1 MAAASGSLARRTLWR
16 VAFRIGLVVA
26 VATVVSF
33 WHVRSGLEDQALD
46 QLAQYSNERSARES
60 AIFELATDNL
70 VAFTE
75 AYDTALREADM
86 GYVHARFETLFE
98 PQADGTLRLGPDAF
112 SDSGITGFIG
122 KYVMIDDDLR
132 RRLVVAFDVMT
143 QLGPAWRSRFV
154 NLYVVLPE
162 NSLIMYWPDVPWTL
176 DASDWEIYSKL
187 ALAARRREGDVVVM
201 DRFTA
206 GIAGMQRWSDLYF
219 DYGVNDWMVSAMEP
233 VNRDGLH
240 LISVGHDILL
250 RDLIERTLTSEV
262 DETYNVLF
270 RRDGRLIAH
279 PRYMDAIQAQ
289 GGTLA
294 IQEAGDQEL
303 VRIHAIATTSGN
315 DGRIVENPED
325 DSFLAVSRLAGPD
338 WYLVTVFPRSIVTA
352 QAFETAQLVL
362 ILGAAALLIEILV
375 LYLIMRRQ
383 IAEPLKSLVRATRD
397 VASGRFTAKIDT
409 ARDDE
414 IGELAQSFTTMAA
427 EIEARQTELNERS
440 AKLAELNVQL
450 EGELKEREK
459 AELEIARQ
467 RDALHQ
473 SEKLNALGSLLAGV
487 AHELN
492 NPLSVVVG
500 RSMMLEERFRNTP
513 DEAGVNKLRTAA
525 ERCAKIVKT
534 FLALAR
540 QETPTHQATRID
552 NVLDGALEIVG
563 YGLRNETITLER
575 AIDDDLPEIS
585 ADPNQLIQV
594 VTNLLVNAEHALRS
608 IDGPR
613 YIRVGASLDAP
624 SNMLVVTIADNGPG
638 IAAENLSRIFEPFFT
653 TKPVGKGTG
662 LGLSVCRGLIEAH
675 GGTIDARR
683 RPEGGTVFEIRLPVR
698 QAEFV
703 DDGDAA
709 DEAQPTRPQQILV
722 VEDEPDVAQMLAE
735 VLGTLDHE
743 ATIAESGK
751 VALEKL
757 ADKAFDLILSDMRM
771 PDMDGK
777 ALFEVIKERYPEL
790 AARVVFVT
798 GDSLSGPTARFLE
811 EAGRPV
817 IEKPFT
823 PGDVKKVVGEQIAE
837 LSAGL
842 IPTRH
847 RGEQQDQEE
856 N

>member
-1 MAAASGSLARRTLWR
+1 VAAASGSLARRTLWR

-33 WHVRSGLEDQALD
+33 WHVRSGLEDQALN
-46 QLAQYSNERSARES
+46 QLAQYSKERSARES
-60 AIFELATDNL
+60 AIFELASDNL
-70 VAFTE
+70 LAFTE
-75 AYDTALREADM
+75 AYDTALRAADM
-86 GYVHARFETLFE
+86 AYVHASFETLFD

-112 SDSGITGFIG
+112 SESGITGFIG
-122 KYVMIDDDLR
+122 KYVLIDDDLR

-187 ALAARRREGDVVVM
+187 ALAARHREGEVVVM
-201 DRFTA
+201 DRFVA

-262 DETYNVLF
+262 DDTYNVLF

-303 VRIHAIATTSGN
+303 MRIHAIATADGS
-315 DGRIVENPED
+315 DGRIIENAED
-325 DSFLAVSRLAGPD
+325 DAYLAVSRLAGPD

-362 ILGAAALLIEILV
+362 ILGAVALLIEILV

-383 IAEPLKSLVRATRD
+383 IAEPLKGLVRATRE
-397 VASGRFTAKIDT
+397 VASGRYNAKLDT
-409 ARDDE
+409 GRDDE
-414 IGELAQSFTTMAA
+414 IGQLARSFTSMAA

-440 AKLAELNVQL
+440 AKLAEVNVQL

-467 RDALHQ
+467 RDALYQ

-500 RSMMLEERFRNTP
+500 RSMMLEERFKDTL
-513 DEAGVNKLRTAA
+513 DESRVNKLRAAA

-540 QETPTHQATRID
+540 QETPARQATRID
-552 NVLDGALEIVG
+552 DVLDGALEIVG
-563 YGLRNETITLER
+563 YGLRTDSIELER
-575 AIDDDLPEIS
+575 AIDDGLPEIS
-585 ADPNQLIQV
+585 ADPNQLVQV
-594 VTNLLVNAEHALRS
+594 VTNLLVNAQHALRS

-613 YIRVGASLDAP
+613 RIRVSATLDGASG
-624 SNMLVVTIADNGPG
+624 MLVVSVADNGPG
-638 IAAENLSRIFEPFFT
+638 ISGENLSRIFEPFFT

-675 GGTIDARR
+675 GGMINARR
-683 RPEGGTVFEIRLPVR
+683 RAEGGTEFEIRLPVR
-698 QAEFV
+698 QVEPAAE
-703 DDGDAA
+703 AEA
-709 DEAQPTRPQQILV
+709 DEPTPEVKPQHILV

-735 VLGTLDHE
+735 VLGILGHE
-743 ATIAESGK
+743 TTIADTGK
-751 VALEKL
+751 TALDRL
-757 ADKAFDLILSDMRM
+757 ADRRFDLILSDMRM
-771 PDMDGK
+771 PDMDGR
-777 ALFEVIKERYPEL
+777 ALFEAIKERYPEL
-790 AARVVFVT
+790 TAKVIFVT

-823 PGDVKKVVGEQIAE
+823 PGDVKKVVGEQITSS
-837 LSAGL
+837 SAG
-842 IPTRH
+842 
-847 RGEQQDQEE
+847 
-856 N
+856 